1 MMMNRFKRFL
11 SLICALSMLISIAGS
26 YADPN
31 EGDRPD
37 LPAATEPASE
47 PEPAPAE
54 EPPQESE
61 ADEANETNDPEG
73 DDPSD
78 TDPSDEDPS
87 DEEPSGQEEPS
98 GSEESSE
105 DDSQPGGEPASDQ
118 QKEHSDEEKPS
129 EEEKPS
135 ADERKDPKPD
145 DSKNDESQPD
155 GAKQEDENQT
165 PASEGEEKQA
175 SGSGNGENRE
185 SSDQTGTDH
194 PSDADSAATQTAGQ
208 ETSGSSDGSGTAEQ
222 GNPAENEAENKD
234 AQASEQNVSDQN
246 ASSQNGSDQNPS
258 SQNTLG
264 QESAVQEMPS
274 DSDENLNEAEEPKD
288 DPEEK
293 ENEEDQTG
301 LNVLE
306 IGGSVKKG
314 TVVPDEPVRLVMR
327 SERTETIL
335 LTVILAAEDEIRL
348 AVNSRELSFA
358 ESTVDEENGEQ
369 TLIYPL
375 EAKDGNAYLLEITA
389 DKETGFSIQAAY
401 REAEVPKEEE
411 LPEGEENKE
420 QTEVQND
427 NNPDDYVEKP
437 AESENSKDTNNQEP
451 QEPDKKEES
460 SNIPELSIPEN
471 ASITYDVFWDGE
483 AAIGEVAHF
492 VAVVT
497 GMEGY
502 NYQLQWQASDDNEK
516 WFDLDNETGMKMDV
530 LITNENCDLYWRV
543 QMKVTGMI
551 HSEKEIDSNLNEE
564 SDDNHDAG
572 MSNDG
577 ILDEHIPNE
586 EKSDE
591 KTETEVN

>member
-1 MMMNRFKRFL
+1 MLRGTISPRDEEVLMMMNRFKRFL

-31 EGDRPD
+31 EGDQSDP
-37 LPAATEPASE
+37 PAATEPASE
-47 PEPAPAE
+47 PETAPAE
-54 EPPQESE
+54 EPPQEPEANE
-61 ADEANETNDPEG
+61 ADEANDPEG

-78 TDPSDEDPS
+78 ADSCG
-87 DEEPSGQEEPS
+87 EEASGQEEPS

-105 DDSQPGGEPASDQ
+105 DDSQPGGEPAADQ
-118 QKEHSDEEKPS
+118 QKEHSDEEKAS
-129 EEEKPS
+129 EEEKTS
-135 ADERKDPKPD
+135 GDKRNDPKPD
-145 DSKNDESQPD
+145 ESKTDESQPD
-155 GAKQEDENQT
+155 GSKPEDENQT

-175 SGSGNGENRE
+175 SGSGTGENRE

-194 PSDADSAATQTAGQ
+194 PSDADSADTQTAGQ

-222 GNPAENEAENKD
+222 GSPAENEAENKD

-246 ASSQNGSDQNPS
+246 PS
-258 SQNTLG
+258 GQNTPG
-264 QESAVQEMPS
+264 QENAVQDTPS
-274 DSDENLNEAEEPKD
+274 DPDENLNEAEESED

-348 AVNSRELSFA
+348 TVNSRELSFA

-369 TLIYPL
+369 TLIYPM
-375 EAKDGNAYLLEITA
+375 EAKAGNAYLLEIAA

-401 REAEVPKEEE
+401 REEEVPKEEK
-411 LPEGEENKE
+411 LPKGEESKE
-420 QTEVQND
+420 QTEVQNE

-483 AAIGEVAHF
+483 AAIGEMAHF
-492 VAVVT
+492 VAFVT

-502 NYQLQWQASDDNEK
+502 NYQLQWQASEDNEN
-516 WFDLDNETGMKMDV
+516 WFDLDDETGIKMDV

-572 MSNDG
+572 MSNG
-577 ILDEHIPNE
+577 VILDESIPNE

-591 KTETEVN
+591 KTETEEN

>member
-31 EGDRPD
+31 EGDQSDP
-37 LPAATEPASE
+37 PAAAEPASE

-54 EPPQESE
+54 EPTQEPE
-61 ADEANETNDPEG
+61 ADEADDPEG

-78 TDPSDEDPS
+78 TDPS

-105 DDSQPGGEPASDQ
+105 DDSQPGGEQAADQ
-118 QKEHSDEEKPS
+118 REEHSDEEKPS
-129 EEEKPS
+129 DEEKTS
-135 ADERKDPKPD
+135 GDKRNDPKQ
-145 DSKNDESQPD
+145 DESKTDEPQPD
-155 GAKQEDENQT
+155 GSKQEDENQT

-194 PSDADSAATQTAGQ
+194 PSDADSADTQTAGQ

-222 GNPAENEAENKD
+222 GSPAENEAENKD

-246 ASSQNGSDQNPS
+246 ISDRNASGQNVSDQNPS
-258 SQNTLG
+258 GQNTPG
-264 QESAVQEMPS
+264 QENAVQDTPS
-274 DSDENLNEAEEPKD
+274 DPDENLNEAEEPED
-288 DPEEK
+288 DPEAE

-314 TVVPDEPVRLVMR
+314 TVVPDEPIRLVMR
-327 SERTETIL
+327 SERTETVL
-335 LTVILAAEDEIRL
+335 LTVILAAGDEIRL
-348 AVNSRELSFA
+348 AVNSRELNFA

-375 EAKDGNAYLLEITA
+375 EAKAGNAYLLEISA
-389 DKETGFSIQAAY
+389 GKEIGFSIQAVY
-401 REAEVPKEEE
+401 REAEAPTEEE
-411 LPEGEENKE
+411 LPEREENVE
-420 QTEVQND
+420 QTEVRND
-427 NNPDDYVEKP
+427 NGSDVHIEEPE
-437 AESENSKDTNNQEP
+437 ESENSKNTNNQEP
-451 QEPDKKEES
+451 DEKEAS

-483 AAIGEVAHF
+483 AAVGEVAHF

-497 GMEGY
+497 GMEDY
-502 NYQLQWQASDDNEK
+502 NYQLQWQASEDNEK

-564 SDDNHDAG
+564 SYDNHDAG
-572 MSNDG
+572 MSNEV
-577 ILDEHIPNE
+577 ILDESIPNE